1 MDDSLVIGLWLLV
14 ILCLLFLD
22 IWLLLLKYLST
33 LVPDS
38 LSRVPEGQSLRL
50 GSLNSKACPLPM
62 VSYPRLIF
70 RFSSFIILTRQPEW
84 TITTKTGVYAHSAGA
99 VIRRVG

>member
-22 IWLLLLKYLST
+22 TWLLLLKYLST
-33 LVPDS
+33 LVTDS

-50 GSLNSKACPLPM
+50 GRLNSKACPLPM

-70 RFSSFIILTRQPEW
+70 RFSPFMVLAASQNGRFLGYW
-84 TITTKTGVYAHSAGA
+84 SL
-99 VIRRVG
+99 VIGYSLSLVS